1 MSTTTYTVQKGDTL
15 TAIAKKYGTT
25 VSALVALNNITD
37 PNFIVVGQVLTI
49 SGTSSTTTTQ
59 SLSSRPTIK
68 AFGLQSNT
76 DRTVYATWSWSQSNT
91 DHYEVKWF
99 YATGDG
105 VAFIGNN
112 STTTD
117 MQSTY
122 TAPSNATLV
131 KFLVKPISKTRTV
144 NDNEVSYWTANW
156 STESS
161 YSFSNNPPSVPP
173 VPSVEIKDYTLT
185 AEVDNLDV
193 NATTIQFQVVK
204 NDTTTYKTGKVTIV
218 TNHAAF
224 SCTVAAGNEYKVRCR
239 SIRGSEYSDWS
250 AYSGDSGTAPSTPS
264 GITKL
269 QAKSETS
276 IYLEWS
282 AVANATRYD
291 LQYTTKKEYFDDS
304 DQTTIV
310 SSIEFTRYE
319 KTGLESGNEYFFRV
333 RAVNDSGES
342 GWSGIKSII
351 IGSDPIAPTTWSST
365 TTVMV
370 GDPLTLYWVHN
381 TEDGSSQTYAQLEI
395 TIAGVA
401 NVFTIQ
407 NTSEDEDETS
417 SYVFDTSGYP
427 EGTQILW
434 RVRTKGITDVY
445 GDWSIQRTVDIYA
458 PPTLELNVTDV
469 DGNAFDALTSFPFY
483 ISGEAGPNTQTPIGY
498 HLAITANESYETVD
512 HVGKTIIIGSGT
524 EVYSEYFD
532 ITTGLLVELSANSV
546 DLENNI
552 SYTITCTVSMNSGL
566 TTESSV
572 EFLVA
577 WADETYEPNAEIGID
592 SETLAAYIGPFCK
605 DPETEELISGITLS
619 VYRKEFNGGFT
630 ELATGLDNIG
640 GIYITDPHPA
650 LDYARYRIVAMSTST
665 GAVSYYDLP
674 AYPVGESA
682 IVIQWDEEWSS
693 FASDNPDKSVEP
705 VWTGSLLKLPY
716 NVDVSDNYQTDVALV
731 EYIGREHPV
740 SYYGTQLGETST
752 WNAEIVKSDEETL
765 YGLRRLAIWRG
776 DVYVREPSGSGY
788 WANVNVSFN
797 QKHCELTIP
806 VTLNITRVSGGV

>member
-1 MSTTTYTVQKGDTL
+1 MAATTYTVKKGDTL

-25 VSALVALNNITD
+25 VSALVKLNNITD
-37 PNFIVVGQVLTI
+37 PNFIVVGQKLTI
-49 SGTSSTTTTQ
+49 SGEAAPTTQ
-59 SLSSRPTIK
+59 SLSSRPVIK

-76 DRTVYATWSWSQSNT
+76 DRTVYATWTWDQSNT
-91 DHYEVKWF
+91 DHYEVKWK

-105 VAFIGNN
+105 VGFIG
-112 STTTD
+112 STSSVTEK
-117 MQSTY
+117 QSTY
-122 TAPSNATLV
+122 TAPSNAIRVT
-131 KFLVKPISKTRTV
+131 FTVKPISKTRTV
-144 NDNEVSYWTANW
+144 NDKEVKYWTANW

-193 NATTIQFQVVK
+193 NATTIEFQVVK
-204 NDTTTYKTGKVTIV
+204 NDSSVYKTGKVNIV

-239 SIRGSEYSDWS
+239 AIRGSEYSDWS
-250 AYSGDSGTAPSTPS
+250 NYSGDSGTAPSTPS

-282 AVANATRYD
+282 AVANATSYD

-342 GWSGIKSII
+342 GWSGIKSIV
-351 IGSDPIAPTTWSST
+351 IGTDPISPTTWSST
-365 TTVMV
+365 TTAMV

-395 TIAGVA
+395 TIAGVS
-401 NVFTIQ
+401 NVYTIQ
-407 NTSEDEDETS
+407 NEKEDKDETS

-434 RVRTKGITDVY
+434 RVRTKGITDMY

-458 PPTLELNVTDV
+458 PPTLELSVTDYQ
-469 DGNAFDALTSFPFY
+469 GNAFDTLTSFPFY
-483 ISGEAGPNTQTPIGY
+483 ISGEPGPNTQTPIGY
-498 HLAITANESYETVD
+498 HLVITANESYETID
-512 HVGKTIIIGSGT
+512 HVGEPKIVSRGA

-532 ITTGLLVELSANSV
+532 TSTDLLLELSANSI

-552 SYTITCTVSMNSGL
+552 NYTVTCTVSMNSGL
-566 TTESSV
+566 TTESSIQ
-572 EFLVA
+572 FLVA
-577 WADETYEPNAEIGID
+577 WSDETYEPNAAIGFD
-592 SETLAAYIGPFCK
+592 PETLAAYIGPFCR
-605 DPETEELISGITLS
+605 DSETEELISDVTLS
-619 VYRKEFNGGFT
+619 VYRKEFDGKFT
-630 ELATGLDNIG
+630 EIATGLDNIG
-640 GIYITDPHPA
+640 CVYVTDPHPA
-650 LDYARYRIVAMSTST
+650 LDYARYRIVATSTST
-665 GAVSYYDLP
+665 GAVSHFDLP
-674 AYPVGESA
+674 AYPIGESA
-682 IVIQWDEEWSS
+682 IIIQWDEEWSS
-693 FASDNPDKSVEP
+693 FESDSPDQAIEP

-716 NVDVSDNYQTDVALV
+716 NIDVSDNYQPDVELV
-731 EYIGREHPV
+731 EYIGRSHPV

-752 WNAEIVKSDEETL
+752 WNAEIVKSDAETL
-765 YGLRRLAIWRG
+765 YGLRRLAIWQG

-788 WANVNVSFN
+788 WANVKVSFN
-797 QKHCELTIP
+797 QKHRELTIP
-806 VTLNITRVSGGV
+806 VTLNITRVSGGA

>member
-1 MSTTTYTVQKGDTL
+1 MAATTYTVKKGDTL

-25 VSALVALNNITD
+25 VSALVKLNNITD
-37 PNFIVVGQVLTI
+37 PNFIVVGQKLTI
-49 SGTSSTTTTQ
+49 SGEAAPTTQ
-59 SLSSRPTIK
+59 SLSSRPVIK

-76 DRTVYATWSWSQSNT
+76 DRTVYATWAWDQSNT
-91 DHYEVKWF
+91 DHYEVKWK

-105 VAFIGNN
+105 VGFIG
-112 STTTD
+112 STSSVTEK
-117 MQSTY
+117 QSTY
-122 TAPSNATLV
+122 TAPSNAIRVT
-131 KFLVKPISKTRTV
+131 FTVKPISKTRTV
-144 NDNEVSYWTANW
+144 NDKEVKYWTANW

-193 NATTIQFQVVK
+193 NATTIEFQVVK
-204 NDTTTYKTGKVTIV
+204 NDSSVYKTGKVNIV

-239 SIRGSEYSDWS
+239 AIRGSEYSDWS
-250 AYSGDSGTAPSTPS
+250 NYSGDSGTAPSTPS

-282 AVANATRYD
+282 AVANATSYD

-342 GWSGIKSII
+342 GWSGIKSIV
-351 IGSDPIAPTTWSST
+351 IGTDPISPTTWSST
-365 TTVMV
+365 TTAMV

-381 TEDGSSQTYAQLEI
+381 TEDGSSQSYAQLEI
-395 TIAGVA
+395 TIAGVS
-401 NVFTIQ
+401 NVYTIQ
-407 NTSEDEDETS
+407 NEKEDKDETS

-458 PPTLELNVTDV
+458 PPTLELSVTDYQ
-469 DGNAFDALTSFPFY
+469 GNAFDTLTSFPFY
-483 ISGEAGPNTQTPIGY
+483 ISGEPGPNTQTPIGY
-498 HLAITANESYETVD
+498 HLVITANESYETID
-512 HVGKTIIIGSGT
+512 HVGEPKIVRRGA

-532 ITTGLLVELSANSV
+532 TSTDLLLELSANSI

-552 SYTITCTVSMNSGL
+552 NYTVTCTVSMNSGL
-566 TTESSV
+566 TTESSIQ
-572 EFLVA
+572 FLVA
-577 WADETYEPNAEIGID
+577 WSDETYEPNAAIGFD
-592 SETLAAYIGPFCK
+592 PETLAAYIGPFCR
-605 DPETEELISGITLS
+605 DPETEELISDVTLS
-619 VYRKEFNGGFT
+619 VYRKEFDGKFT
-630 ELATGLDNIG
+630 EIATGLDNIG
-640 GIYITDPHPA
+640 CVYVTDPHPA
-650 LDYARYRIVAMSTST
+650 LDYARYRIVATSTST
-665 GAVSYYDLP
+665 GAVSHFDLP
-674 AYPVGESA
+674 AYPIGESA
-682 IVIQWDEEWSS
+682 IIIQWDEEWSS
-693 FASDNPDKSVEP
+693 FESDSPDQAIEP

-716 NVDVSDNYQTDVALV
+716 NIDVSDNYQPDVELV
-731 EYIGREHPV
+731 EYIGRSHPV

-752 WNAEIVKSDEETL
+752 WNAEIVKSDVETL
-765 YGLRRLAIWRG
+765 YGLRRLATWQG

-788 WANVNVSFN
+788 WANVKVSFN

>member
-1 MSTTTYTVQKGDTL
+1 MAATTYTVKKGDTL

-25 VSALVALNNITD
+25 VSALVKLNNITD
-37 PNFIVVGQVLTI
+37 PNFIVVGQKLTI
-49 SGTSSTTTTQ
+49 SGEAAPTTQ
-59 SLSSRPTIK
+59 SLSSRPVIK

-76 DRTVYATWSWSQSNT
+76 DRTVYATWTWDQSNT
-91 DHYEVKWF
+91 DHYEVKWK

-105 VAFIGNN
+105 VGFIG
-112 STTTD
+112 STSSVTEK
-117 MQSTY
+117 QSTY
-122 TAPSNATLV
+122 TAPSNAIRVT
-131 KFLVKPISKTRTV
+131 FTVKPISKTRTV
-144 NDNEVSYWTANW
+144 NDKEVKYWTANW

-193 NATTIQFQVVK
+193 NATTIEFQVVK
-204 NDTTTYKTGKVTIV
+204 NDSSVYKTGKVNIV

-239 SIRGSEYSDWS
+239 AIRGSEYSDWS
-250 AYSGDSGTAPSTPS
+250 NYSGDSGTAPSTPS

-282 AVANATRYD
+282 AVANATSYD

-342 GWSGIKSII
+342 GWSGIKSIV
-351 IGSDPIAPTTWSST
+351 IGTDPISPTTWSST
-365 TTVMV
+365 TTAMV

-395 TIAGVA
+395 TIAGVS
-401 NVFTIQ
+401 NVYTIQ
-407 NTSEDEDETS
+407 NEKEDKDETS

-434 RVRTKGITDVY
+434 RVRTKGITDMY

-458 PPTLELNVTDV
+458 PPTLELSVTDYQ
-469 DGNAFDALTSFPFY
+469 GNAFDTLTSFPFY
-483 ISGEAGPNTQTPIGY
+483 ISGEPGPNTQTPIGY
-498 HLAITANESYETVD
+498 HLVITANESYETID
-512 HVGKTIIIGSGT
+512 HVGEPKIVSRGA

-532 ITTGLLVELSANSV
+532 TSTDLLLELSANSI

-552 SYTITCTVSMNSGL
+552 NYTVTCTVSMNSGL
-566 TTESSV
+566 TTESSIQ
-572 EFLVA
+572 FLVA
-577 WADETYEPNAEIGID
+577 WSDETYEPNAAIGFD
-592 SETLAAYIGPFCK
+592 PETLAAYIGPFCR
-605 DPETEELISGITLS
+605 DPETEELISDVTLS
-619 VYRKEFNGGFT
+619 VYRKEFDGKFT
-630 ELATGLDNIG
+630 EIATGLDNIG
-640 GIYITDPHPA
+640 CVYVTDPHPA
-650 LDYARYRIVAMSTST
+650 LDYARYRIVATSTST
-665 GAVSYYDLP
+665 GAVSHFDLP
-674 AYPVGESA
+674 AYPIGESA
-682 IVIQWDEEWSS
+682 IIIQWDEEWSS
-693 FASDNPDKSVEP
+693 FESDSPDQAIEP

-716 NVDVSDNYQTDVALV
+716 NIDVSDNYQPDVELV
-731 EYIGREHPV
+731 EYIGRSHPV

-752 WNAEIVKSDEETL
+752 WNAEIVKSDAETL
-765 YGLRRLAIWRG
+765 YGLRRLAIWQG

-788 WANVNVSFN
+788 WANVKVSFN
-797 QKHCELTIP
+797 QKHRELTIP
-806 VTLNITRVSGGV
+806 VTLNITRVSGGA

>member
-1 MSTTTYTVQKGDTL
+1 MATTTYTVKKGDTL

-25 VSALVALNNITD
+25 VSALVKLNNITD
-37 PNFIVVGQVLTI
+37 PNFIVVGQKLTI
-49 SGTSSTTTTQ
+49 SGTPAETTK
-59 SLSSRPTIK
+59 SLSSRPVIK

-76 DRTVYATWSWSQSNT
+76 DRTVYATWTWDQSNT
-91 DHYEVKWF
+91 DCYEILWK

-105 VAFIGNN
+105 VGFIGNSGN
-112 STTTD
+112 VTD
-117 MQSTY
+117 KQSTY
-122 TAPSNATLV
+122 TAPSNAIRVTF
-131 KFLVKPISKTRTV
+131 KVKPISKTRTV
-144 NDNEVSYWTANW
+144 NDKEVKYWTANW

-185 AEVDNLDV
+185 ATVDNLDV
-193 NATTIQFQVVK
+193 NATTIEFQVVK
-204 NDTTTYKTGKVTIV
+204 NNSTTYKTGKVNIV

-224 SCTVAAGNEYKVRCR
+224 SCKVAAGNDYKVRCR
-239 SIRGSEYSDWS
+239 AIRGNERSEWSD
-250 AYSGDSGTAPSTPS
+250 YSGDSGTAPSTPS

-282 AVANATRYD
+282 AVANATSYD
-291 LQYTTKKEYFDDS
+291 LQYATKKEYFDDS

-342 GWSGIKSII
+342 GWSGIKSIV
-351 IGSDPIAPTTWSST
+351 IGSDPISPTTWSST
-365 TTVMV
+365 TTAMV

-381 TEDGSSQTYAQLEI
+381 TEDGSTQTYAQLEI
-395 TIAGVA
+395 TIAGVS
-401 NVFTIQ
+401 NVYTIQ
-407 NTSEDEDETS
+407 NENEDEEETS

-434 RVRTKGITDVY
+434 RVRTKGITDAY

-458 PPTLELNVTDV
+458 PPTLELNVTDFE
-469 DGNAFDALTSFPFY
+469 GNTFDTLTSFPFY
-483 ISGEAGPNTQTPIGY
+483 ISGEAGPSTQTPIGY

-512 HVGKTIIIGSGT
+512 HVGQTKIVSRGA

-532 ITTGLLVELSANSV
+532 TSTDLLLELSANSI

-552 SYTITCTVSMNSGL
+552 SYTVTCTVSMNSGL
-566 TTESSV
+566 TTESSM
-572 EFLVA
+572 EILVA
-577 WADETYEPNAEIGID
+577 WTDETYEPNAEIGFD

-605 DPETEELISGITLS
+605 DPETEELISDVTLS
-619 VYRKEFNGGFT
+619 VYRKEFDGKFT
-630 ELATGLDNIG
+630 EIATGIDNIG
-640 GIYITDPHPA
+640 GIYVTDPHPA
-650 LDYARYRIVAMSTST
+650 LDYARYRIVAISTST
-665 GAVSYYDLP
+665 GAVSYFDTP
-674 AYPVGESA
+674 AYLIGESA
-682 IVIQWDEEWSS
+682 IIIQWDEEWSN
-693 FASDNPDKSVEP
+693 FESDNPDRSVDP
-705 VWTGSLLKLPY
+705 IWTGSLLKLPY
-716 NVDVSDNYQTDVALV
+716 NVDVSDNYQPDVELV
-731 EYIGREHPV
+731 EYIGRAHPV
-740 SYYGTQLGETST
+740 SYYGTQLGESST
-752 WNAEIVKSDEETL
+752 WNTEIIKSDEETL
-765 YGLRRLAIWRG
+765 YGLRRLAIWQG

-788 WANVNVSFN
+788 WANVKVSFN